1 MVISENSHHFK
12 NMYVCLTN
20 IQAKIYQNVIA
31 VFLHVRDMVLI
42 CVNEKVLT
50 ESENLHV
57 KTLSEKM
64 KK

>member
-1 MVISENSHHFK
+1 
-12 NMYVCLTN
+12 MYVCLTN
-20 IQAKIYQNVIA
+20 IWAKIYQNVIS
-31 VFLHVRDMVLI
+31 VFLHVRNMVLI
-42 CVNEKVLT
+42 CVNEKVWT